1 MVRGFRTFS
10 RKELIMQSTVSSV
23 FSSEPSKQLFERR
36 SLLPLRQDCLWKIE
50 AGVVR
55 TFTWLDDGTVI
66 TLGLWGRGDVVGRS
80 LTQLALYRYRI
91 ECLTKVEAISLPEGS
106 WHTVV
111 EDLRIHIQQMEE
123 LSVIRNQ
130 KRAEIVLIKML
141 VWLAKKFGREVEK
154 GYVLEL
160 RLTHQDLAEL
170 LGSTRVTITRL
181 LQDLEKEGLIHRL
194 PHKKILVQEGEF
206 WHYEI

>member
-1 MVRGFRTFS
+1 
-10 RKELIMQSTVSSV
+10 MQLTVSTV
-23 FSSEPSKQLFERR
+23 FSSEPNKYLFERR

-50 AGVVR
+50 EGVVR
-55 TFTWLDDGTVI
+55 TFTWSDEGTII

-80 LTQLALYRYRI
+80 LTQLDLYRYRI
-91 ECLTKVEAISLPEGS
+91 ECLTKVEAIPLTRER
-106 WHTVV
+106 WDTVI
-111 EDLRIHIQQMEE
+111 EDLLVHIQQMEE
-123 LSVIRNQ
+123 LSAIRNQ
-130 KRAEIVLIKML
+130 KRAELVLIKML
-141 VWLAKKFGREVEK
+141 AWLAKRFGREVEK
-154 GYVLEL
+154 GYLLDL

-194 PHKKILVQEGEF
+194 PHKQILVQEGEF